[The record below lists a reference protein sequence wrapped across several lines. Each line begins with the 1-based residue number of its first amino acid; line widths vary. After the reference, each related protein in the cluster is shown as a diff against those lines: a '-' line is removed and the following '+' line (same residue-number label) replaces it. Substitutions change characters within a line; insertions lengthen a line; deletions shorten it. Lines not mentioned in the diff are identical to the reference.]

1 MARKKI
7 RPSES
12 ARHIGRLQ
20 QPVDG
25 RKPDTMPLNKYVA
38 HCGICSRRKAAELIR
53 QGHVQVNG
61 NTILEPGFQVTGR
74 EHITYNKKPIKPA
87 QQKVYILLNKP
98 KGYLT
103 TTHDPKNRKTVMELV
118 QTAYSGRLFPVG
130 RLDRNTSGLLLL
142 TNDGELAQKLAHPS
156 YEVKK
161 IYELRLNKPLA
172 ESHFQHILDG
182 VMLEDGVAKV
192 DALAYLDATRKNLGL
207 EIHSGKNRIVR
218 RIFAALGYEVEKLDR
233 VMYAGLTKKNL
244 PRGKWRYLTEKEVI
258 WLKHFR
264 PS

>member
-1 MARKKI
+1 MLRKKQH
-7 RPSES
+7 R
-12 ARHIGRLQ
+12 AVNQKKDTLQ
-20 QPVDG
+20 TPTPKG
-25 RKPDTMPLNKYVA
+25 ELMPLNKYVA
-38 HCGICSRRKAAELIR
+38 HCGICSRRQAAALIK
-53 QGHVQVNG
+53 QGLVQVNG
-61 NTILEPGFQVTGR
+61 AIITEPGFKVSEKERISYRGKF
-74 EHITYNKKPIKPA
+74 ITPQ

-103 TTHDPKNRKTVMELV
+103 TTRDPKNRKTVMELV
-118 QTAYSGRLFPVG
+118 KDAYPGRLFPVG

-161 IYELRLNKPLA
+161 VYEVHLNKPLTEA
-172 ESHFQHILDG
+172 HFQQLVEGIE
-182 VMLEDGVAKV
+182 LEDGIARV
-192 DALAYLDATRKNLGL
+192 DELAYLDSNRKSVGL

-218 RIFAALGYEVEKLDR
+218 RMFAALGYEVEKLDR

-244 PRGKWRYLTEKEVI
+244 PRGKWRFLTEKEVI

-264 PS
+264 SS

>member
-1 MARKKI
+1 MARKLI
-7 RPSES
+7 PPTPHARQTPDAHRSAAPLTSES
-12 ARHIGRLQ
+12 
-20 QPVDG
+20 
-25 RKPDTMPLNKYVA
+25 MPLNKYVA

-53 QGHVQVNG
+53 EGFVQVNG
-61 NTILEPGFQVTGR
+61 QTILEPGYKVTGH
-74 EHITYNKKPIKPA
+74 EHITYNKKPIKPT
-87 QQKVYILLNKP
+87 QEKVYVLLNKP

-103 TTHDPKNRKTVMELV
+103 TTRDPKNRKTVMELV
-118 QTAYSGRLFPVG
+118 KSAYRGRLFPVG

-156 YEVKK
+156 FEVKK
-161 IYELRLNKPLA
+161 VYEVRLNKPLT
-172 ESHFQHILDG
+172 ETHFQQILDG
-182 VMLEDGVAKV
+182 ISLEDGLAKV
-192 DALAYLDATRKNLGL
+192 DALAYLDATKKSLGL

-244 PRGKWRYLTEKEVI
+244 PRGKWRFLTEKEVI

-264 PS
+264 GA